1 MTRSIALA
9 LLVLGAAGLPPG
21 PAAPPPAT
29 LREAGESARAAWQG
43 RDLDAFVGLT
53 AGGRLLVTLPGGQ
66 ESSPITPRQARAMLS
81 SYVQGSQEVRTIFKA
96 ARAVDSTQGY
106 VELTRRYR
114 LVGLTGERESSMLLG
129 FRRGEAG
136 WTMTEVRIGGD

>member
-1 MTRSIALA
+1 MIRA
-9 LLVLGAAGLPPG
+9 LLLAVLAATAGGLPCG
-21 PAAPPPAT
+21 PAAPPPRT
-29 LREAGESARAAWQG
+29 LREAGESARSAWQAG
-43 RDLDAFVGLT
+43 DLDTFVGLS

-81 SYVQGSQEVRTIFKA
+81 AYVQGSQEVKTVFVG

-114 LVGLTGERESSMLLG
+114 LVGLTGEREASMLLG
-129 FRRGEAG
+129 FRGGEGG
-136 WTMTEVRIGGD
+136 WTLTEVRIGGD